1 MDNIDNRIKNILS
14 QDIDLSYK
22 YQNMIRNSIK
32 GKKEKKY
39 IYKVL
44 KLISVTCAFVIIS
57 TSVVFAKDIYNWIKG
72 IFNNNSKGID
82 TAINNGYIFQPNMQY
97 INSNTT
103 EAKINNLIMDDFNLS
118 FTISLKFKD
127 EITVNEISRISLP
140 DMIIVDNDNKIL
152 YCQDENIFNQYCN
165 ENKLSLQYKD
175 FNDSNINSGVN
186 YFIKSK
192 NLQDNSI
199 DLVYNLYAN
208 NFPRSKEINVI
219 FNNIEIERSN
229 NSENKT
235 DIKGSWNL
243 NLEIPENFY
252 NREAMV
258 YRVKNCSNQKINVM
272 EAIIYN
278 TGMKVSL
285 TVQEDLIY
293 EAGDS
298 EEIIDKKIS
307 QKVEETRNN
316 YLNGLKDGKYDALN
330 LFNSNPYVETLKGE
344 KYYPAKN
351 SSEDS
356 GYSNDFKTGLV
367 SYWQTFNLTQYDAT
381 DYLKLVLKYKGED
394 ILIELERKI

>member
-258 YRVKNCSNQKINVM
+258 YRVKKCSNQKINVM